1 MESLCYEENAGAIAA
16 AEKLRAEFIAQVK
29 IEPNGHKEDILQI
42 NNAVKYLVKHQRMRA
57 DHPDIE
63 ILKKIIKDN
72 GWKTRDK

>member
-1 MESLCYEENAGAIAA
+1 MESLCYQEDAGTIIIVD
-16 AEKLRAEFIAQVK
+16 KLRKEFIRKVQTN
-29 IEPNGHKEDILQI
+29 PNDREDDILQI

-72 GWKTRDK
+72 GWKSRDK